1 MPQIV
6 DNPFMR
12 AIANLRSQLGYK
24 PYGEIDPALLSLAKR
39 AEQAGAYANAA
50 GIMQDQGYNVQA
62 KGGVLGG
69 ALSWYNPFIGQ
80 DLSKSGS
87 NIITQSVMSPS
98 GEPIVN
104 QNYDYSN
111 TLPEV
116 ADLTGSSESGSLSKI
131 RTLKNQFK
139 PLSKKGNQ

>member
-6 DNPFMR
+6 ENPFMR

-24 PYGEIDPALLSLAKR
+24 PYGEIDPALLNLAKR
-39 AEQAGAYANAA
+39 AEQAGSHANAA
-50 GIMQDQGYNVQA
+50 EIMRDQGYNIQA
-62 KGGVLGG
+62 KGGALGG
-69 ALSWYNPFIGQ
+69 ALSWYNPFAGQ

-98 GEPIVN
+98 GEPIFN
-104 QNYDYSN
+104 QSYDYSN
-111 TLPEV
+111 TLPEA
-116 ADLTGSSESGSLSKI
+116 ADLTGSSESGALSKI
-131 RTLKNQFK
+131 RKLKDQFK